1 MDGSLAHWLWT
12 LGVLGLWLIIVI
24 TIYFTFL
31 KKHIEDVESVANL
44 EKEFFITRH
53 QRD

>member
-12 LGVLGLWLIIVI
+12 LGVLGLWLVTVI
-24 TIYFTFL
+24 SVYFIFL
-31 KKHIEDVESVANL
+31 RKHIESIESVTDPK
-44 EKEFFITRH
+44 KEFFKTRH